1 MRPVNRRRRGLV
13 VDTQSQ
19 STNAGDLVF
28 AELIVPKKTA
38 YVGEIVP
45 VQIRMGFDARVHPR
59 LTEPPDITGQGFT
72 SQKLQQ
78 SSQNLET
85 INGRPFEV
93 VTFKT
98 AIAAARAGKFEIGPV
113 KAKAQVVVPR
123 RRNAPRSR
131 SPFDLFDLDDPFS
144 DPFFSNPFAQFG
156 ERRDIQISSDPVA
169 LEVKPL
175 PPNAPPS
182 FSGAIGSFTMATDAK
197 PKSVQVG
204 DPITVTTTISGRGN
218 FDRVNA
224 PLLED
229 DRGWHKYPPSSKFKQ
244 DDEVGIS
251 GTKTFET
258 VVSPNE
264 NKQSLP
270 VLAFSYFDPAKEQYV
285 TLHSESMAITVQG
298 GAAAPAVAAQPPSSS
313 PATATRGR
321 APVPNSTKPQDILYQ
336 LTEPSRTVESF
347 EPLYTRRGFWAAQSL
362 PLAALLV
369 FAGWK
374 IRRARLDDREARR
387 IGALQHEAAEL
398 MHKLRR
404 DDASPREYY
413 AEASRVVRLKAALAS
428 RNRGVDPNAVDAET
442 AAETFKLDTDSR
454 DRLRRLFEQNDEW
467 QYSGT
472 HNGPGSISP
481 ENRRDV
487 LELIENL
494 KHETFHVIPS
504 EAKRVEEF
512 VNGRSVMSRDPCPL
526 GDDSKLWF
534 FSARWDR
541 YVRFRQPDAEFTKAN
556 QEYAQGNFKE
566 AIASYEALVRADQWN
581 ANLFYDLGNAYFR
594 TRDFGR
600 AILNYERAL
609 ALDQHHPEA
618 TANLQ
623 IARDESRALELQPTR
638 LERYLQF
645 ASINQYSIAA
655 AVAFW
660 LGIFGIVALIFAR
673 RRSAALMSLSI
684 LCLLVCA
691 VAVWAI
697 HTLDNGSKGRAL
709 AIVTGN
715 DVQAR
720 LATADTANSVLAL
733 PAGSEIK
740 ILSTRGDWMYA
751 ALPNDLRGW
760 IQTKNAEQ
768 VRL

>member
-1 MRPVNRRRRGLV
+1 MFKRILTAVLVTVACAQFAHADSPSVTAVLSNSEASVGETVELQIKVTGPGDARPPEEISIDGLEIHSTGTSRQFEIHNFSTSSSV
-13 VDTQSQ
+13 TYNYTILPLRAGRFTIPPQTVRAGGKVLRTPELMLNVADAPGRPTTTRPGRTTQSQ
-19 STNAGDLVF
+19 PTSAGDLVF

-45 VQIRMGFDARVHPR
+45 VQIKMGFDARVHPR
-59 LTEPPDITGQGFT
+59 LLEPPDITGQGFT
-72 SQKLQQ
+72 AQKLQQ

-123 RRNAPRSR
+123 KRSAPRSR
-131 SPFDLFDLDDPFS
+131 SPFDLFDQDDPFS

-169 LEVKPL
+169 LEVKAL

-182 FSGAIGSFTMATDAK
+182 FSGAIGSFTMAADAK

-224 PLLED
+224 PVLED
-229 DRGWHKYPPSSKFKQ
+229 ERGWHKYPPSSKFKQ

-264 NKQSLP
+264 KKESLP

-285 TLHSESMAITVQG
+285 TLRSEPMAVTVQG
-298 GAAAPAVAAQPPSSS
+298 SVAAPNIAAQPAAAPASAKAPAGKSPPS
-313 PATATRGR
+313 A
-321 APVPNSTKPQDILYQ
+321 TKPQDILYQ

-347 EPLYTRRGFWAAQSL
+347 EPVYTRRAFWAAQSL

-374 IRRARLDDREARR
+374 IRRARLDNREARR
-387 IGALQHEAAEL
+387 VAALQHEAAEL

-413 AEASRVVRLKAALAS
+413 AEASRVVRLKAALAAG
-428 RNRGVDPNAVDAET
+428 NRGIDPNAVDAET
-442 AAETFKLDTDSR
+442 AADTFKLDIDSR

-472 HNGPGSISP
+472 HNGPGRISP

-487 LELIENL
+487 LDLIETL
-494 KHETFHVIPS
+494 
-504 EAKRVEEF
+504 
-512 VNGRSVMSRDPCPL
+512 
-526 GDDSKLWF
+526 
-534 FSARWDR
+534 
-541 YVRFRQPDAEFTKAN
+541 
-556 QEYAQGNFKE
+556 
-566 AIASYEALVRADQWN
+566 
-581 ANLFYDLGNAYFR
+581 R
-594 TRDFGR
+594 T
-600 AILNYERAL
+600 
-609 ALDQHHPEA
+609 
-618 TANLQ
+618 
-623 IARDESRALELQPTR
+623 
-638 LERYLQF
+638 
-645 ASINQYSIAA
+645 
-655 AVAFW
+655 
-660 LGIFGIVALIFAR
+660 
-673 RRSAALMSLSI
+673 
-684 LCLLVCA
+684 
-691 VAVWAI
+691 
-697 HTLDNGSKGRAL
+697 
-709 AIVTGN
+709 
-715 DVQAR
+715 
-720 LATADTANSVLAL
+720 
-733 PAGSEIK
+733 
-740 ILSTRGDWMYA
+740 
-751 ALPNDLRGW
+751 
-760 IQTKNAEQ
+760 
-768 VRL
+768 

>member
-1 MRPVNRRRRGLV
+1 MHCRILLTVFAVIGIAHITRADSPSVTAVLSNSEATLGETVELQIKVTGPGDARPPEEISIDGLEIHSTGTSRQFEIHNFSTSSSV
-13 VDTQSQ
+13 TYNYTILPLRAGRFTIPPQTVRAGGKILRTPELALNVADAPGRPPPTTRPGRSAQGTQNQ

-38 YVGEIVP
+38 YIGEIVP

-72 SQKLQQ
+72 AQKLQQ

-98 AIAAARAGKFEIGPV
+98 AIAAARAGKFEIGPL

-251 GTKTFET
+251 GTKTFEM

-270 VLAFSYFDPAKEQYV
+270 VLAFSYFDPSKEQYV
-285 TLHSESMAITVQG
+285 TLHSEATAIAVQG
-298 GAAAPAVAAQPPSSS
+298 GAAAPNVAAQPTSSS
-313 PATATRGR
+313 PATAPRGR
-321 APVPNSTKPQDILYQ
+321 PLVPDSTKPQDILYQ
-336 LTEPSRTVESF
+336 LTEPSRTVASF
-347 EPLYTRRGFWAAQSL
+347 EPLYTRRGFWVAQSL
-362 PLAALLV
+362 PLAALFV

-404 DDASPREYY
+404 DDTPPREYY

-428 RNRGVDPNAVDAET
+428 RNRAVDPNAVDAET

-472 HNGPGSISP
+472 HNGPGRVSP

-487 LELIENL
+487 MELIENL
-494 KHETFHVIPS
+494 K
-504 EAKRVEEF
+504 
-512 VNGRSVMSRDPCPL
+512 
-526 GDDSKLWF
+526 
-534 FSARWDR
+534 
-541 YVRFRQPDAEFTKAN
+541 
-556 QEYAQGNFKE
+556 
-566 AIASYEALVRADQWN
+566 
-581 ANLFYDLGNAYFR
+581 
-594 TRDFGR
+594 
-600 AILNYERAL
+600 
-609 ALDQHHPEA
+609 
-618 TANLQ
+618 
-623 IARDESRALELQPTR
+623 
-638 LERYLQF
+638 
-645 ASINQYSIAA
+645 
-655 AVAFW
+655 
-660 LGIFGIVALIFAR
+660 
-673 RRSAALMSLSI
+673 
-684 LCLLVCA
+684 
-691 VAVWAI
+691 
-697 HTLDNGSKGRAL
+697 
-709 AIVTGN
+709 
-715 DVQAR
+715 
-720 LATADTANSVLAL
+720 
-733 PAGSEIK
+733 
-740 ILSTRGDWMYA
+740 
-751 ALPNDLRGW
+751 
-760 IQTKNAEQ
+760 
-768 VRL
+768 

>member
-1 MRPVNRRRRGLV
+1 MFQRISTAFLIVIACLDFARADSPSVTAVLSNSEATVGETVELQIKVVGPGDARPPEEISIDGLEIHS
-13 VDTQSQ
+13 TGTSRQFEIHNF
-19 STNAGDLVF
+19 STNSSVTYNYTILPLRAGRFTIPPQTVQAGGKILRTPELALNVADAPGQQTTTRPGRSAQGAQTQTTGARDLVF

-85 INGRPFEV
+85 INGKPYEV

-123 RRNAPRSR
+123 RRNAPRGR

-229 DRGWHKYPPSSKFKQ
+229 DRGWHKYPPSAKFKQ

-258 VVSPNE
+258 VISPNE
-264 NKQSLP
+264 NKQNLP

-285 TLHSESMAITVQG
+285 TLHSESTAITVQG
-298 GAAAPAVAAQPPSSS
+298 GAAAPAVAANQPGSSP
-313 PATATRGR
+313 PATAARGR

-336 LTEPSRTVESF
+336 LTEPSRTVASF
-347 EPLYTRRGFWAAQSL
+347 EPLYARRAFLLAQSL

-387 IGALQHEAAEL
+387 IGALQHEAADL

-404 DDASPREYY
+404 GDVPPREYY
-413 AEASRVVRLKAALAS
+413 AEASRVVQLKAALAS
-428 RNRGVDPNAVDAET
+428 RSRGIEPNTVDAET
-442 AAETFKLDTDSR
+442 AAQTFRLDTDSR

-472 HNGPGSISP
+472 HNGPGEISP

-494 KHETFHVIPS
+494 K
-504 EAKRVEEF
+504 
-512 VNGRSVMSRDPCPL
+512 
-526 GDDSKLWF
+526 
-534 FSARWDR
+534 
-541 YVRFRQPDAEFTKAN
+541 
-556 QEYAQGNFKE
+556 
-566 AIASYEALVRADQWN
+566 
-581 ANLFYDLGNAYFR
+581 
-594 TRDFGR
+594 
-600 AILNYERAL
+600 
-609 ALDQHHPEA
+609 
-618 TANLQ
+618 
-623 IARDESRALELQPTR
+623 
-638 LERYLQF
+638 
-645 ASINQYSIAA
+645 
-655 AVAFW
+655 
-660 LGIFGIVALIFAR
+660 
-673 RRSAALMSLSI
+673 
-684 LCLLVCA
+684 
-691 VAVWAI
+691 
-697 HTLDNGSKGRAL
+697 
-709 AIVTGN
+709 
-715 DVQAR
+715 
-720 LATADTANSVLAL
+720 
-733 PAGSEIK
+733 
-740 ILSTRGDWMYA
+740 
-751 ALPNDLRGW
+751 
-760 IQTKNAEQ
+760 
-768 VRL
+768 

>member
-1 MRPVNRRRRGLV
+1 MNRRILLAFFASIAMAHLARADAPSVTAVLSNSQATVGDTVELQIKVTGPGDARPPEEISIDGLEIHSTGTSRQFEIHNFSTNSSV
-13 VDTQSQ
+13 TYNYTILPLRAGRFTIPPQTVLAGGKVLRTPELALNVSDAAGQQTKTRAGRSTQSQ
-19 STNAGDLVF
+19 PANTGDLVF

-72 SQKLQQ
+72 AQKLQQ

-98 AIAAARAGKFEIGPV
+98 AIAAARAGKFQIGPV

-144 DPFFSNPFAQFG
+144 DPFFSNPFSQIG
-156 ERRDIQISSDPVA
+156 ERRDIQISSEPVA
-169 LEVKPL
+169 LEVRPL
-175 PPNAPPS
+175 PSNAPPS
-182 FSGAIGSFTMATDAK
+182 FSGAIGTFNMATDAK

-229 DRGWHKYPPSSKFKQ
+229 ERGWHKYPPSSKFKQ

-258 VVSPNE
+258 VLSPNE
-264 NKQSLP
+264 NKQNLP
-270 VLAFSYFDPAKEQYV
+270 VLAFSYFDPAKEHYV
-285 TLHSESMAITVQG
+285 TLHSEPVAITVQG
-298 GAAAPAVAAQPPSSS
+298 GAAAPNVAVQPPSSS
-313 PATATRGR
+313 PPTARGR
-321 APVPNSTKPQDILYQ
+321 QSVSTSTKPQDILYQ
-336 LTEPSRTVESF
+336 LTQRSRRVESF
-347 EPLYTRRGFWAAQSL
+347 QPFYMRRGFWATQSL

-369 FAGWK
+369 FVGLK

-387 IGALQHEAAEL
+387 FAALQHEAAEL

-404 DDASPREYY
+404 DDTSPREYY

-428 RNRGVDPNAVDAET
+428 PNRDVDPNAVDAET
-442 AAETFKLDTDSR
+442 AAETFELDTDSR

-481 ENRRDV
+481 ESRRDV

-494 KHETFHVIPS
+494 K
-504 EAKRVEEF
+504 
-512 VNGRSVMSRDPCPL
+512 
-526 GDDSKLWF
+526 
-534 FSARWDR
+534 
-541 YVRFRQPDAEFTKAN
+541 
-556 QEYAQGNFKE
+556 
-566 AIASYEALVRADQWN
+566 
-581 ANLFYDLGNAYFR
+581 
-594 TRDFGR
+594 
-600 AILNYERAL
+600 
-609 ALDQHHPEA
+609 
-618 TANLQ
+618 
-623 IARDESRALELQPTR
+623 
-638 LERYLQF
+638 
-645 ASINQYSIAA
+645 
-655 AVAFW
+655 
-660 LGIFGIVALIFAR
+660 
-673 RRSAALMSLSI
+673 
-684 LCLLVCA
+684 
-691 VAVWAI
+691 
-697 HTLDNGSKGRAL
+697 
-709 AIVTGN
+709 
-715 DVQAR
+715 
-720 LATADTANSVLAL
+720 
-733 PAGSEIK
+733 
-740 ILSTRGDWMYA
+740 
-751 ALPNDLRGW
+751 
-760 IQTKNAEQ
+760 
-768 VRL
+768 

>member
-1 MRPVNRRRRGLV
+1 MFQRILVAVFVALTCVLTARADGPSVTAVLGNSEATVGETVELQIKVTGPGDARPPEEISVDGLEIHSTGTSRQFEIHNFSTSSSV
-13 VDTQSQ
+13 TYNYTILPLRAGRFTIPPQTVQAGGKILRTPELSLNVADAPGRPPPTTTRPGRSAQNQ
-19 STNAGDLVF
+19 STKAGDLVF

-59 LTEPPDITGQGFT
+59 LTDPPDITGQGFT
-72 SQKLQQ
+72 AQKLQQ

-123 RRNAPRSR
+123 RRNAPHSR

-144 DPFFSNPFAQFG
+144 DPFFSNPFAGFG
-156 ERRDIQISSDPVA
+156 ERRDIDISSNPVS

-258 VVSPNE
+258 VISPNE
-264 NKQSLP
+264 NKQNLP

-285 TLHSESMAITVQG
+285 TLHSEPMAIAVQG
-298 GAAAPAVAAQPPSSS
+298 GAASNVAAQPPSSS
-313 PATATRGR
+313 PATVARGR
-321 APVPNSTKPQDILYQ
+321 PTISNSTKPNDILYQ
-336 LTEPSRTVESF
+336 LTEPSRTVGSF

-362 PLAALLV
+362 PLMALLV

-374 IRRARLDDREARR
+374 IRRVRLSDREARR
-387 IGALQHEAAEL
+387 IGALQHEAVEL

-404 DDASPREYY
+404 GDVSPQEYY
-413 AEASRVVRLKAALAS
+413 AEASRVVRLKAALAAPG
-428 RNRGVDPNAVDAET
+428 RALDPNAVDAET

-472 HNGPGSISP
+472 HNGPGKISP

-487 LELIENL
+487 LELIE
-494 KHETFHVIPS
+494 H
-504 EAKRVEEF
+504 
-512 VNGRSVMSRDPCPL
+512 
-526 GDDSKLWF
+526 
-534 FSARWDR
+534 
-541 YVRFRQPDAEFTKAN
+541 
-556 QEYAQGNFKE
+556 
-566 AIASYEALVRADQWN
+566 
-581 ANLFYDLGNAYFR
+581 
-594 TRDFGR
+594 
-600 AILNYERAL
+600 
-609 ALDQHHPEA
+609 
-618 TANLQ
+618 
-623 IARDESRALELQPTR
+623 
-638 LERYLQF
+638 
-645 ASINQYSIAA
+645 
-655 AVAFW
+655 
-660 LGIFGIVALIFAR
+660 
-673 RRSAALMSLSI
+673 
-684 LCLLVCA
+684 
-691 VAVWAI
+691 
-697 HTLDNGSKGRAL
+697 
-709 AIVTGN
+709 
-715 DVQAR
+715 
-720 LATADTANSVLAL
+720 
-733 PAGSEIK
+733 
-740 ILSTRGDWMYA
+740 
-751 ALPNDLRGW
+751 LR
-760 IQTKNAEQ
+760 
-768 VRL
+768 

>member
-1 MRPVNRRRRGLV
+1 MHCRILLAVFAVVGIAQIARADSPSVTAVLSNSEATLGETVELQIKVTGPGDARPPEEISIDGLEIHSTGTSRQFEIHNFSTSSSV
-13 VDTQSQ
+13 TYNYTILPLRAGRFTIPPQTVRAGGKILRTPELALNVADAPGRPPPTTRPSRSAQNQ
-19 STNAGDLVF
+19 STSAGDPVF

-72 SQKLQQ
+72 AQKLQQ

-182 FSGAIGSFTMATDAK
+182 FSGAIGSFTMATDAN

-218 FDRVNA
+218 FDRVSA

-251 GTKTFET
+251 GTKSFEM
-258 VVSPNE
+258 VISPNE

-270 VLAFSYFDPAKEQYV
+270 VLAFAYFDPAKEQYV
-285 TLHSESMAITVQG
+285 TLHSEPMAITVQG
-298 GAAAPAVAAQPPSSS
+298 GVAASAVAAQPSSSS
-313 PATATRGR
+313 PPTAAQARPLV
-321 APVPNSTKPQDILYQ
+321 ANSTKPQDILYQ
-336 LTEPSRTVESF
+336 LTEPSRTVASF
-347 EPLYTRRGFWAAQSL
+347 GPLYTRRGFWVAQSL
-362 PLAALLV
+362 PLAALFV
-369 FAGWK
+369 FVGWK

-387 IGALQHEAAEL
+387 ISALQHEAAEL

-404 DDASPREYY
+404 DDVSPREYY

-428 RNRGVDPNAVDAET
+428 RNRSVDPNIVDAEA

-472 HNGPGSISP
+472 HNGPGKISP
-481 ENRRDV
+481 ENRQDV
-487 LELIENL
+487 LKLIENL
-494 KHETFHVIPS
+494 K
-504 EAKRVEEF
+504 
-512 VNGRSVMSRDPCPL
+512 
-526 GDDSKLWF
+526 
-534 FSARWDR
+534 
-541 YVRFRQPDAEFTKAN
+541 
-556 QEYAQGNFKE
+556 
-566 AIASYEALVRADQWN
+566 
-581 ANLFYDLGNAYFR
+581 
-594 TRDFGR
+594 
-600 AILNYERAL
+600 
-609 ALDQHHPEA
+609 
-618 TANLQ
+618 
-623 IARDESRALELQPTR
+623 
-638 LERYLQF
+638 
-645 ASINQYSIAA
+645 
-655 AVAFW
+655 
-660 LGIFGIVALIFAR
+660 
-673 RRSAALMSLSI
+673 
-684 LCLLVCA
+684 
-691 VAVWAI
+691 
-697 HTLDNGSKGRAL
+697 
-709 AIVTGN
+709 
-715 DVQAR
+715 
-720 LATADTANSVLAL
+720 
-733 PAGSEIK
+733 
-740 ILSTRGDWMYA
+740 
-751 ALPNDLRGW
+751 
-760 IQTKNAEQ
+760 
-768 VRL
+768 

>member
-1 MRPVNRRRRGLV
+1 MKISMRCRFILVAFAAITAAQFARADSPSVTAVLSNSEVAVGETVELQIKVSGPGDARPPEEISVDGLEIHATGTSRQFEIHNFATNSSV
-13 VDTQSQ
+13 TYNYTVLTLRAGRFTIPPQTVQAGGKILRTPELALNVADAPGQQTKTRPGRSTQSQ
-19 STNAGDLVF
+19 PTSAGDLVF
-28 AELIVPKKTA
+28 AELVVPKKTA

-156 ERRDIQISSDPVA
+156 ERRDISLSSDPVA

-229 DRGWHKYPPSSKFKQ
+229 ERGWHKYPPSSKFKQ

-251 GTKTFET
+251 GTKTFEM

-264 NKQSLP
+264 KKQSLP
-270 VLAFSYFDPAKEQYV
+270 PLAFSYFDPTKEQYV
-285 TLHSESMAITVQG
+285 TLTSESLAIAVQG
-298 GAAAPAVAAQPPSSS
+298 GAVAPVVAAQPPASS
-313 PATATRGR
+313 PATAARGR
-321 APVPNSTKPQDILYQ
+321 PPVPNSAKPQDILYQ

-347 EPLYTRRGFWAAQSL
+347 EPLYTRRGFWASQSL
-362 PLAALLV
+362 PIAALLV

-387 IGALQHEAAEL
+387 IG
-398 MHKLRR
+398 
-404 DDASPREYY
+404 
-413 AEASRVVRLKAALAS
+413 
-428 RNRGVDPNAVDAET
+428 
-442 AAETFKLDTDSR
+442 
-454 DRLRRLFEQNDEW
+454 
-467 QYSGT
+467 
-472 HNGPGSISP
+472 
-481 ENRRDV
+481 
-487 LELIENL
+487 
-494 KHETFHVIPS
+494 
-504 EAKRVEEF
+504 
-512 VNGRSVMSRDPCPL
+512 
-526 GDDSKLWF
+526 
-534 FSARWDR
+534 
-541 YVRFRQPDAEFTKAN
+541 
-556 QEYAQGNFKE
+556 
-566 AIASYEALVRADQWN
+566 
-581 ANLFYDLGNAYFR
+581 
-594 TRDFGR
+594 
-600 AILNYERAL
+600 
-609 ALDQHHPEA
+609 
-618 TANLQ
+618 
-623 IARDESRALELQPTR
+623 
-638 LERYLQF
+638 
-645 ASINQYSIAA
+645 
-655 AVAFW
+655 
-660 LGIFGIVALIFAR
+660 
-673 RRSAALMSLSI
+673 
-684 LCLLVCA
+684 
-691 VAVWAI
+691 
-697 HTLDNGSKGRAL
+697 
-709 AIVTGN
+709 
-715 DVQAR
+715 
-720 LATADTANSVLAL
+720 
-733 PAGSEIK
+733 
-740 ILSTRGDWMYA
+740 
-751 ALPNDLRGW
+751 
-760 IQTKNAEQ
+760 
-768 VRL
+768 